1 MAIVTLKY
9 ATKCAK
15 CGADLPAGTQ
25 AEYQDKKS
33 YCTPACKPSSRYK
46 DPLAGNSEV
55 ELYRAAIG
63 DIAALL
69 RALKADV
76 DALASKQRE
85 EFPF

>member
-1 MAIVTLKY
+1 MAVVTLKY

-15 CGADLPAGTQ
+15 CGAPLLAGTQ

-33 YCTPACKPSSRYK
+33 YCTPSCKTSPS
-46 DPLAGNSEV
+46 PAAVPAGNSEV

-63 DIAALL
+63 DIAVRL

-76 DALASKQRE
+76 DALHAAHDNT
-85 EFPF
+85 FPF